1 MYKTINLCNVLQFS
15 QMSGGERRKFL
26 REFHLTSQHL
36 HPVTRHPVTRH
47 WNVDRPCLLHASAHT
62 VFLVGAVYVCEYGH
76 QILST
81 DPRILMLIPDH
92 LIPFVL
98 LHRTGFLKDVLQTVI
113 LLVQEGLSLRA
124 AENCKRMQFVYHLL
138 GKAVAQCRAVG

>member
-1 MYKTINLCNVLQFS
+1 MRQ
-15 QMSGGERRKFL
+15 
-26 REFHLTSQHL
+26 
-36 HPVTRHPVTRH
+36 
-47 WNVDRPCLLHASAHT
+47 WNVDRPRLLHASAHT

-98 LHRTGFLKDVLQTVI
+98 LHRTGFLKDFLQTVI
-113 LLVQEGLSLRA
+113 LLVQEGKECSL
-124 AENCKRMQFVYHLL
+124 YHHLL

>member
-1 MYKTINLCNVLQFS
+1 MVQFS
-15 QMSGGERRKFL
+15 EVFIPNCQDKDCKGALVMR
-26 REFHLTSQHL
+26 Q
-36 HPVTRHPVTRH
+36 
-47 WNVDRPCLLHASAHT
+47 WNVDRPRLLHASAHT

-98 LHRTGFLKDVLQTVI
+98 LHCTGFLKDFLQTVI
-113 LLVQEGLSLRA
+113 LRYIGISSRPGS
-124 AENCKRMQFVYHLL
+124 CHLL
-138 GKAVAQCRAVG
+138 HATCAVSGKLRTIQASRTRVESN